1 MTYSTNKSKSNST
14 NKSNKKSKNKS
25 NKSKSN
31 STNKSKSKSKNK
43 SNKSKSNSDKS
54 KSKSNIKSTNNSK
67 TNTSKSKVN
76 NNRVNTTDDNINYEG
91 GGIFDFISDF
101 FGYKEEKPLSSYDE
115 YQKNKYEQLKKYDKI
130 IWDIKMKIE
139 ENGKRNKELI
149 NTRNDYDFE
158 SNEYKELTKN
168 ILDNVNT
175 EYELLVKFQ
184 NISEELNIL
193 REGGRDYSPSLP
205 SNIGQISLNGYIND
219 AKSPRDFS
227 YKSRSLRRYLRN
239 DTPMNQIETPSNGPK
254 NKALTNKRYRNNN
267 TRNNNSRYRPKQ
279 KK

>member
-14 NKSNKKSKNKS
+14 NKSNNKSKNKS

-31 STNKSKSKSKNK
+31 STNKSNNKSKNK

>member
-1 MTYSTNKSKSNST
+1 MTYSTNKSKS
-14 NKSNKKSKNKS
+14 K
-25 NKSKSN
+25 
-31 STNKSKSKSKNK
+31 STNKSKSKSTNKSNSKYNKFKNK
-43 SNKSKSNSDKS
+43 STNKSTNKFKSKSDKS

-175 EYELLVKFQ
+175 EYELLIKFQ
-184 NISEELNIL
+184 DISEEAKTL
-193 REGGRDYSPSLP
+193 REGVGDYSPSLP
-205 SNIGQISLNGYIND
+205 SNIGQISLNGYIDD

-267 TRNNNSRYRPKQ
+267 TTNNNRYRAKQ